1 MNHPPFVTIAT
12 TTPPPKKTTGHAG
25 ALRGGRGPLRLP
37 VGPWC
42 VRDVCRFH
50 HYHPSIHPP
59 PPPPLTP
66 QHPHTLTSNLPPT
79 PHRQSIADFRPEY
92 GQLGEFRR
100 HYSDVPIMA
109 LTATATATVRQDIFK
124 VCCSLG
130 PLVCWA
136 GAWGVGILGV
146 KTGEVHTLLPYVRFV
161 HATAHNQPH
170 PTPPTTG
177 AAALDH
183 GAHRAPLRRIPLRL
197 RPVRTN
203 LYLSAKLGFWFAL
216 PCRVVGPT
224 PTNDMFYTKLPLPPN
239 PQPYNTPN
247 PARTSSSRCAPSS
260 ATRRVPSRTFWT
272 CCATRAP
279 AARGRVSCTA

>member
-1 MNHPPFVTIAT
+1 MPGPAPGPGAPRAVRRRRGALHLAVGPRCVCIYIILRWMARVCVCRTVPKPSTPT
-12 TTPPPKKTTGHAG
+12 YHQTTPTNTQ
-25 ALRGGRGPLRLP
+25 
-37 VGPWC
+37 
-42 VRDVCRFH
+42 
-50 HYHPSIHPP
+50 I
-59 PPPPLTP
+59 
-66 QHPHTLTSNLPPT
+66 PPT
-79 PHRQSIADFRPEY
+79 KHQPTDFRPDY
-92 GQLGEFRR
+92 LTLRTIRDKFPG
-100 HYSDVPIMA
+100 VPIMA